1 MSPKSKKIDKKLSD
15 KLYRRRAAL
24 FARLEKFS
32 EFLKNLEL
40 TQTTV
45 SELRI
50 RLVKVK
56 DAWEEFESVQ
66 SEIDNLIDDP
76 EQLAEEDEVRDD
88 FENKYYSIVGLGEEF
103 LSRATPAQLPSSVTP
118 STSNAQV
125 SHLDVRLPPITLP
138 IYSGEFDQ
146 WTSFFS
152 TFKELVHE
160 NQLYQD
166 PLKFK
171 YLKGS
176 LRVSYGNSS
185 ASWLSTRTLQQLSF
199 DNPHPRVSEI
209 IRENFYVDDLICGCD
224 TVEEAISIYHDLSQH
239 LGMGGFNI
247 RKWSSSS
254 SEFIHMVPECDRGM
268 QLAVSFD
275 DEASSSVQTLG
286 MVWLPLDDCFSF
298 AFQPIDLNDCE
309 NKFTKRRL
317 LSTIAKL
324 FDPLGLLGPVIVK
337 AKILMQE
344 LWRLD
349 YDWDEPLSHALAL
362 KWKIFARTLA
372 NLKDLRIPRQ
382 ILINGPIRIE
392 IHGFAD
398 ASTVAYGACIY
409 FRSIDNSGNILAR
422 LVTSKSRVAPLKQ
435 LTLPRLELQ
444 AAVLLINLVDEL
456 CRSYSKLTIDSIK
469 YYTDSRVVLAWIG
482 ASPSKWTTFVANRV
496 ARIQESSNPAQWQH
510 VSSTLNPA
518 DYVSRGLYIDELVA
532 SEQWWNGPSWLSQNE
547 DHVCLSPIAP
557 LSDEEVPDRRKPQI
571 AALASSLPNV
581 PSFVKLISNCSSFSK
596 LVRVVAYC
604 YRFVKRR
611 NIPLGSRP
619 IGPITGSEFGMAK
632 IAILRIAQQHMFQED
647 YCDLRN

>member
-1 MSPKSKKIDKKLSD
+1 M
-15 KLYRRRAAL
+15 YRQILLNPDQSNLQLIVWRR
-24 FARLEKFS
+24 S
-32 EFLKNLEL
+32 
-40 TQTTV
+40 Q
-45 SELRI
+45 
-50 RLVKVK
+50 
-56 DAWEEFESVQ
+56 
-66 SEIDNLIDDP
+66 
-76 EQLAEEDEVRDD
+76 DE
-88 FENKYYSIVGLGEEF
+88 
-103 LSRATPAQLPSSVTP
+103 
-118 STSNAQV
+118 
-125 SHLDVRLPPITLP
+125 
-138 IYSGEFDQ
+138 
-146 WTSFFS
+146 
-152 TFKELVHE
+152 
-160 NQLYQD
+160 
-166 PLKFK
+166 PLKTFR
-171 YLKGS
+171 LCT
-176 LRVSYGNSS
+176 VSYGNSS